1 MNARNPLLVLFLL
14 LGTLPAA
21 AHVTVF
27 GPKVYNAAK
36 GAPQTVSETIA
47 LAGPCDLT
55 PNAVYT
61 LVVKNDG
68 VSSASIRINGTEVV
82 AERDFNQQATTIE
95 RNVTLAAANTL
106 AATIKGGSRDG
117 TLTVS
122 IRRHIETGSVDTAG
136 PVVTLSGLRDGDL
149 VGANP
154 LAVSGVVSDA
164 SGVSSLS
171 INGAVVTIGASGAFA
186 AQVQLVEGPN
196 TLVFDAT
203 DCEGN
208 ASRLIVN
215 VVFDIGPPRVTV
227 TSRLYT
233 NVTTFAVAGTATAYN
248 GLASVTANG
257 TAMTISGSSWSGT
270 LSMPGDDG
278 PRAVE
283 IVATDNAGRRTVV
296 PVTVTIDRVPPQITA
311 IADPPPNEF
320 GWFAGAAHVRFHC
333 TDASPV
339 ACAPR
344 QQVEVP
350 GTHTVTGT
358 AEDAA
363 GNSASASIVVKV
375 DVGAPEIV
383 IDPVGSA
390 LEIPTVS
397 TSTLM
402 LTGTI
407 ADDLSGARSVTCND
421 GPGTISGS
429 SFSCN
434 VALQPGINQINVLAY
449 DRAGHERRRATTVTL
464 DAEGPSV
471 HFGTPAEP
479 GAVVEGAELEVV
491 VYASDASDV
500 AGATINGVAATGS
513 RGRFTRRISLTE
525 GTNQI
530 TATVTDRIGNTRSA
544 ATTVQRITP
553 VRIEISEPADLAT
566 VNVPAITVRGTVAPP
581 AASVSVNDVPA
592 SVSGGIFTALVPL
605 AQGRTVVTATATAPS
620 GVASANV
627 NIYRDSIRPRVV
639 VYAPADGATVRQTPI
654 AVSGMVD
661 DIVVGTINSEQLTV
675 TVNGVAA
682 AVKNRAFLATGVPLT
697 AGLNTLTIIATDRAG
712 NAAEVTSKVTLAT
725 AAGRKLTIVSGN
737 AQTAAIGAALP
748 QPLAVRLAD
757 AADRGIG
764 GEKVTFTVVQ
774 NNGSLTAGGVTD
786 RVVEV
791 TTNNNGNASVNWT
804 LGTRAG
810 AGNQRVLASAPDAA
824 PVELTATGNTGPA
837 RLIVVDSGNGQ
848 FGLAGQKLPRPLLA
862 IVVDA
867 GSNRVAG
874 VPVTFRVTAGGG
886 TINGQTAVTVN
897 TDSDGRAWVTPTL
910 GPEEG
915 NDNNFIEASVAG
927 VSQRATFVASGRIGG
942 PPSATSISGTVVDNM
957 NNPVPGVTLRVDD
970 TTLSAQ
976 ANAQGRFV
984 IANVPVGYL
993 KLIVD
998 GSTAQRQGTW
1008 PTLEF
1013 VMYTLPGID
1022 NNLGMPIYML
1032 PIDVQRGIQVTET
1045 TGGTLTFPE
1054 LPGFSLTVEKGS
1066 ALFPNGSRAGTVS
1079 ATLVHPDKM
1088 PMPPAFGQQPR
1099 FIVTI
1104 QPVGVHFDPP
1114 AKITFPNLDG
1124 LAPGEVTELYSF
1136 DHDLG
1141 QFVSIGTGSVS
1152 ADGSVLVSDPGV
1164 GIVKGGWHG
1173 GGNPNPTGNTS
1184 AVNVQISAPTR
1195 AVVGE
1200 VVEVT
1205 ASGTPANGGHYF
1217 NWVVL
1222 DDPSDPADS
1231 AGTAQF
1237 ITQPS
1242 CPGQPTCV
1250 AQLRILAGG
1259 RATVQVSFQTTATAT
1274 ATGNSQVV
1282 TQAVQATSSQT
1293 QKIVVPAIELDSV
1306 IFQMAHSVCEDRPG
1320 GAVPLPPTQWVRQPN
1335 PSPQGTEGDPVVY
1348 TRSLP
1353 NDQRKIKA
1361 QLRFKVNGILT
1372 QSIPGVT
1379 IRGQGGGFTFEG
1391 TTPLTIPA
1399 GADSTDVV
1407 NVESVEFLPDKT
1419 RYDERMVIE
1428 WSYALPGTTEFCSAG
1443 RSINDFHVLLGKP
1456 KNVVYRTLLKLGESN
1471 GQTTEA
1477 AVVSTI
1483 WNRFAGPADVKTW
1496 NNRPL
1501 YYYAD
1506 NVDTFACAVTSA
1518 RALMT
1523 NENSCGQCGGWT
1535 RLLQT
1540 SLGLHGID
1548 SKFVGIGAKPPAQQ
1562 MLVRNFRFSDDLDDD
1577 HNAPPAFAG
1586 DADGYVYRL
1595 LRNPND
1601 VKTVGPLNV
1610 WFEDVKSVEGVK
1622 GQGVGQATPFEKI
1635 FNAHF
1640 FLVPIIDGNEVMPW
1654 LDPSYGI
1661 TYSGVADFQNKAIA
1675 GVAQG
1680 TGTTVSLSN
1689 VLHPASKAKKI
1700 TPGSLL
1706 VVETIPAFY
1715 PNND

>member
-1 MNARNPLLVLFLL
+1 
-14 LGTLPAA
+14 
-21 AHVTVF
+21 
-27 GPKVYNAAK
+27 
-36 GAPQTVSETIA
+36 
-47 LAGPCDLT
+47 
-55 PNAVYT
+55 
-61 LVVKNDG
+61 
-68 VSSASIRINGTEVV
+68 
-82 AERDFNQQATTIE
+82 
-95 RNVTLAAANTL
+95 
-106 AATIKGGSRDG
+106 
-117 TLTVS
+117 
-122 IRRHIETGSVDTAG
+122 
-136 PVVTLSGLRDGDL
+136 
-149 VGANP
+149 
-154 LAVSGVVSDA
+154 
-164 SGVSSLS
+164 
-171 INGAVVTIGASGAFA
+171 
-186 AQVQLVEGPN
+186 
-196 TLVFDAT
+196 
-203 DCEGN
+203 
-208 ASRLIVN
+208 
-215 VVFDIGPPRVTV
+215 
-227 TSRLYT
+227 
-233 NVTTFAVAGTATAYN
+233 
-248 GLASVTANG
+248 
-257 TAMTISGSSWSGT
+257 
-270 LSMPGDDG
+270 
-278 PRAVE
+278 
-283 IVATDNAGRRTVV
+283 VATDNAGRRTVV
-296 PVTVTIDRVPPQITA
+296 PITVTIDRVPPQITA
-311 IADPPPNEF
+311 IADPPPNEL
-320 GWFAGAAHVRFHC
+320 GWFAGLAHVRFHC
-333 TDASPV
+333 TDSSPF
-339 ACAPR
+339 ACAPQ
-344 QQVEVP
+344 QQVELP

-363 GNSASASIVVKV
+363 GNTASASIEVRI

-383 IDPVGSA
+383 INPIVSA

-397 TSTLM
+397 TSTLT

-407 ADDLSGARSVTCND
+407 ADELSGARSVFCD
-421 GPGTISGS
+421 GVPGTISGA
-429 SFSCN
+429 SFSCS
-434 VALQPGINQINVLAY
+434 VALQPGVNQINVLAY

-471 HFGTPAEP
+471 HFGNPAEP
-479 GAVVEGAELEVV
+479 AAVVPDAEIEVV
-491 VYASDASDV
+491 VFASDASEV

-513 RGRFTRRISLTE
+513 RGRFTRRIALNE
-525 GTNQI
+525 GSNAI
-530 TATVTDRIGNTRSA
+530 TATVTDRVGNSRSA
-544 ATTVQRITP
+544 ATTVQRVTP
-553 VRIEISEPADLAT
+553 VRIEITEPADLAT
-566 VNVPAITVRGTVAPP
+566 VSAPAITVRGTVAP
-581 AASVSVNDVPA
+581 ANASVSVNDVPA
-592 SVSGGIFTALVPL
+592 SVSGGVFTALVPL
-605 AQGRTVVTATATAPS
+605 AQGRTVVTATATSPS

-639 VYAPADGATVRQTPI
+639 VYAPADGASVLQTPI

-661 DIVVGTINSEQLTV
+661 DIVVGTINSEHLAV
-675 TVNGVAA
+675 TVNGLAA

-697 AGLNTLTIIATDRAG
+697 AGLNTLTIVATDRAG
-712 NAAEVTSKVTLAT
+712 NSTQVTSRVTLAT
-725 AAGRKLTIVSGN
+725 ATARKLAIVSGN

-748 QPLAVRLAD
+748 AQLVVRLLD
-757 AADRGIG
+757 AADRPVA
-764 GEKVTFTVVQ
+764 GENVTFTVVQ
-774 NNGSLTAGGVTD
+774 NNGTLTAGGVTD

-791 TTNNNGNASVNWT
+791 TTSSTGNAAVNWT

-810 AGNQRVLASAPDAA
+810 AGNQRVIANAPDAA
-824 PVELTATGNTGPA
+824 PVELTASANTGPA

-848 FGLAGQKLPRPLLA
+848 FGLVGQKLPRPLLA

-874 VPVTFRVTAGGG
+874 VPVTFRVAAGGG
-886 TINGQTAVTVN
+886 TINGGTSVTVN
-897 TDSDGRAWVTPTL
+897 TDSDGRAWVTPVL

-927 VSQRATFVASGRIGG
+927 VSRPAIFVASGRIGG
-942 PPSATSISGTVVDNM
+942 AASSTSVSGIVLDNT
-957 NNPVPGVTLRVDD
+957 NNPVAGVTLRVDD

-976 ANAQGRFV
+976 ANAQGRFA

-998 GSTAQRQGTW
+998 GSTAQRPGTW

-1013 VMYTLPGID
+1013 VMYTLPGVD
-1022 NNLGMPIYML
+1022 NDLGMPIYML

-1114 AKITFPNLDG
+1114 ARITFPNLDG
-1124 LAPGEVTELYSF
+1124 LGPGEVTELYSF

-1141 QFVSIGTGSVS
+1141 QFVSIGTGSIS

-1184 AVNVQISAPTR
+1184 AVNVQIDVPAR
-1195 AVVGE
+1195 ATVGQ

-1217 NWVVL
+1217 NWQVI

-1259 RATVQVSFQTTATAT
+1259 RATVQVSFQTTAAASAT
-1274 ATGNSQVV
+1274 SGSQVA
-1282 TQAVQATSSQT
+1282 TQAVQQTTSQT
-1293 QKIVVPAIELDSV
+1293 RKVEIPAIELESV
-1306 IFQMAHSVCEDRPG
+1306 LFQMAHPVCEDRSG
-1320 GAVPLPPTQWVRQPN
+1320 SVIPLPAIQWVRQQN

-1361 QLRFKVNGILT
+1361 QLRFKVNGILP
-1372 QSIPGVT
+1372 QSITGVT
-1379 IRGQGGGFTFEG
+1379 IRGQGGGFTFES
-1391 TTPLTIPA
+1391 TTALTIPA
-1399 GADSTDVV
+1399 GAEYTDVI

-1419 RYDERMVIE
+1419 RYDERLVIE

-1443 RSINDFHVLLGKP
+1443 KSINAFHVLLGKP
-1456 KNVVYRTLLKLGESN
+1456 KNVVYKTLLKLGESN
-1471 GQTTEA
+1471 GQSTQA
-1477 AVVSTI
+1477 AVLGTI
-1483 WNRFAGPADVKTW
+1483 WNRFAGPADVTTW
-1496 NNRPL
+1496 DQRPL
-1501 YYYAD
+1501 YYYREG
-1506 NVDTFACAVTSA
+1506 VDTFTCAVTSA

-1523 NENSCGQCGGWT
+1523 AENGCGQCGGWT

-1548 SKFVGIGAKPPAQQ
+1548 SNWIGIGTVAPAFE
-1562 MLVRNFRFSDDLDDD
+1562 MLVNNFEFND
-1577 HNAPPAFAG
+1577 ATPPHFDG
-1586 DADGYVYRL
+1586 DPQGYEYRL
-1595 LRNPND
+1595 LIDTNAGRTAP
-1601 VKTVGPLNV
+1601 PLNV
-1610 WFEDVKSVEGVK
+1610 WFDDVRSVPGVK
-1622 GQGVGQATPFEKI
+1622 GQNMETPFEKI

-1640 FLVPIIDGNEVMPW
+1640 FLVPVIDGSELMPW
-1654 LDPSYGI
+1654 LDASYGI
-1661 TYSGVADFQNKAIA
+1661 TYSGLANFQDKAIA

-1680 TGTTVSLSN
+1680 TGGLTVTVNN
-1689 VLHPASKAKKI
+1689 VVYPTRKVKKVPSGSPPA
-1700 TPGSLL
+1700 
-1706 VVETIPAFY
+1706 VMTIPANY
-1715 PNND
+1715 GNND